1 MSIPNIFKQLKIE
14 LKVDIKKRAQEREF
28 ASGFEAGVRHPNSG
42 AYALVRDD
50 GVAELAS
57 GPGAAVTVDGSSS
70 IVTAKGNAIA
80 LKARYL
86 HLQTPP
92 GGLYFGYQRF
102 NPYWLSKG
110 SVPDL
115 NPASILLRSPLVF
128 NSLTSVG
135 FPLLTGLPQPGQSVV
150 TLGSLLLP
158 IPLFGPNEQLLIMA
172 RNLGELMK
180 SLTL

>member
-1 MSIPNIFKQLKIE
+1 MNVANLFKQLKIE

-57 GPGAAVTVDGSSS
+57 GPGAAVTADGASN
-70 IVTAKGNAIA
+70 IVTVKGNAIA
-80 LKARYL
+80 LKAQHL
-86 HLQTPP
+86 HLQAEN
-92 GGLYFGYQRF
+92 LYFGYQRF
-102 NPYWLSKG
+102 NPYWLSRG
-110 SVPDL
+110 AAPDL
-115 NPASILLRSPLVF
+115 NPASILLRSPVVF
-128 NSLTSVG
+128 DSPTSIG
-135 FPLLTGLPQPGQSVV
+135 FPLLTGLPAAGQSVV

-180 SLTL
+180 SLAL